1 MNRYRLNVVE
11 LLLQAG
17 SDLFHEDAW
26 GRCASSRA
34 PLTQT
39 YFVLTY
45 RKPTHQ
51 VRLDDIVEEKQFWC
65 MG

>member
-1 MNRYRLNVVE
+1 MDYSKFDVAE
-11 LLLQAG
+11 LLLKAG
-17 SDLFHEDAW
+17 SDLFHEDAY
-26 GRCASSRA
+26 GKCASSRA

-51 VRLDDIVEEKQFWC
+51 VRLDEIVEEKKFWC